1 MWVCAGGWEVVG
13 LRFLGGTALPFLD
26 LLRKQGVLR
35 FCPRQLPPKRSGPQ
49 SVMALKLGYSSSTWK
64 RAATAA
70 SFGHSP
76 AAVRSRVG
84 LFSLKELELRMYP
97 LEGFLEVVTLS
108 RV

>member
-1 MWVCAGGWEVVG
+1 MVG

-49 SVMALKLGYSSSTWK
+49 SVMALKLGYSSSSWK

-70 SFGHSP
+70 SFGHSS
-76 AAVRSRVG
+76 AAARSRVG
-84 LFSLKELELRMYP
+84 SFLSEGVRAENVSFGRLLGGSDIESSLK
-97 LEGFLEVVTLS
+97 V
-108 RV
+108 